1 VSPAGGAGALGWTS
15 LLGLSALAA
24 VGSLRRRVKL

>member
-1 VSPAGGAGALGWTS
+1 MEDGKMRLVPAPVGS

-24 VGSLRRRVKL
+24 N